1 MNRPT
6 MAALRVLSVAVAT
19 GRAGYVFLVDGRLHD
34 WGITVKATKSAKD
47 IAAFVAT
54 LIETLRPDIVVTE
67 RCDDH
72 CRKGARAQ
80 RLIGAIAEAA
90 QEAGVRC
97 LALTRPRTFPSKYEE
112 AVHLADRHPEIAG
125 YLPERKRRIFD
136 FEPRGMILFEAL
148 ALAEQAILGPPEHLA
163 AAMG

>member
-1 MNRPT
+1 

-19 GRAGYVFLVDGRLHD
+19 GRAGYAFLVDGRLHD

-47 IAAFVAT
+47 IAAFVAS

-67 RCDDH
+67 RCDGT
-72 CRKGARAQ
+72 CRKGARSQ
-80 RLIGAIAEAA
+80 RLLGTIADVAK
-90 QEAGVRC
+90 EAGVRC
-97 LALTRPRTFPSKYEE
+97 LALSRSRGFPSKYEE
-112 AVHLADRHPEIAG
+112 AVHLAKQYPEIAG
-125 YLPERKRRIFD
+125 YLPQRKRRIFD

-148 ALAEQAILGPPEHLA
+148 AIAEQAILGPPERLA